1 MALIVNQ
8 TTPKM
13 LQSANLSHYQ
23 MIRQFV
29 ETLKKWGKATYIGFN
44 SIEFDEEFLR
54 ATLFKTL
61 EYPYITSTNGN
72 NRADILGLARAANLY
87 YPNTLYQF

>member
-1 MALIVNQ
+1 
-8 TTPKM
+8 
-13 LQSANLSHYQ
+13 

-29 ETLKKWGKATYIGFN
+29 ETLKQWGKATYIGFN

-54 ATLFKTL
+54 CTLFQTL

-72 NRADILGLARAANLY
+72 TREMY
-87 YPNTLYQF
+87 